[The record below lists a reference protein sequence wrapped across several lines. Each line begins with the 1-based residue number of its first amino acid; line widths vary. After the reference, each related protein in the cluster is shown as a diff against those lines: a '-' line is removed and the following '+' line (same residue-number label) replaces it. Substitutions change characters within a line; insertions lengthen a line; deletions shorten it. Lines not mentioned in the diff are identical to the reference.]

1 MTIKQQAYGLIDEL
15 PEDSVQAI
23 IQIMI
28 RMVPGKQQ
36 KEKCEEEKNVM
47 SQKMEAFLEL
57 QEMRKKAKNYHF
69 TLDDRAAAMDAKF
82 GDFTATGGC

>member
-28 RMVPGKQQ
+28 RMIPAKHPREKSE
-36 KEKCEEEKNVM
+36 KEENKI

-57 QEMRKKAKNYHF
+57 QEMRKKAKKYNF

-82 GDFTATGGC
+82 GDFTVAGGA